1 MEVQWLRLHT
11 CTVGGTSVIPGR
23 GTKIPHAA
31 WDEKTETKVKQF
43 AQGQK
48 TKSHPDSEIEV
59 GDQ

>member
-1 MEVQWLRLHT
+1 MT
-11 CTVGGTSVIPGR
+11 PGR
-23 GTKIPHAA
+23 GTKIPHAT
-31 WDEKTETKVKQF
+31 WDKETETKVKQF